1 MTPNPTSSHLDATL
15 TPSKEL
21 KAHLP
26 AARAMA
32 TRLLGCTHLADDA
45 VQEALVALWR
55 EIPQPSNARAWLM
68 RAVILRCRQLRRSLR
83 RRRHHE
89 HVANA
94 DCHHHACC
102 DNPLHIA
109 MAHEVGELFRQTL
122 DTLPKAQRDAF
133 ELYERTGLDYA
144 GIADK
149 LNLPIGTVRSRL
161 HRARVAIAAAL
172 K

>member
-1 MTPNPTSSHLDATL
+1 MTTPPASSL
-15 TPSKEL
+15 TPGTLRLSKEF

-26 AARAMA
+26 AARAIA
-32 TRLLGCTHLADDA
+32 TRLLCCTHLADDA

-55 EIPQPSNARAWLM
+55 ETPQPANARAWLM

-94 DCHHHACC
+94 DCHLHACC
-102 DNPLHIA
+102 DNPLHVAI
-109 MAHEVGELFRQTL
+109 AHEVGERFRQAL
-122 DTLPKAQRDAF
+122 DTLPEAQRDAF